1 MKIYM
6 KKFTINNYIN
16 SAYLVLTFFIA
27 SIVHSAELPSVITGK
42 NEWLFTPLE
51 FAKKSDNQ
59 DTLNS
64 IQLIQKVNKLFERK
78 GIALALVIVPSKI
91 RIHADQLPDNNPLDS
106 YTADRYENVFKLLQ
120 SEGLSVINLNQAF
133 LSSPHRTSDTPLFFR
148 LDTHWS
154 PSGAMLAA
162 ETVKAAIVRNPALNT
177 AYAATNVEKYGVT
190 WSPRK
195 VNASARDLASL
206 ASPDGK
212 KILPEQSLPFK
223 VTRVKPS
230 QVGLFRVKPIQS
242 GLLNAGDN
250 IGITVIGSSYTNKN
264 TGYPDA
270 LRFTLQRELLDI
282 SISVDQGAWVGME
295 GYLRNDAFKT
305 NKPKLI
311 IWEIPER
318 ELRSPP
324 NSKSRD
330 ARYYSDNNEWYLRVV
345 ELLK

>member
-1 MKIYM
+1 MQ
-6 KKFTINNYIN
+6 KFTTNNCVK

-27 SIVHSAELPSVITGK
+27 SIVHSAELSSVFIGK

-59 DTLNS
+59 DTLSS

-78 GIALALVIVPSKI
+78 SIALALVIVPSKI

-120 SEGLSVINLNQAF
+120 SNGLSVINLNQVF
-133 LSSPHRTSDTPLFFR
+133 LNSPHRTSDTPLFFR

-162 ETVKAAIVRNPALNT
+162 ETVKAAIVRNPALNA

-206 ASPDGK
+206 LSSVGNQ
-212 KILPEQSLPFK
+212 ILPEQSLPFK

-242 GLLNAGDN
+242 GLLNVGDN
-250 IGITVIGSSYTNKN
+250 IGITVIGSSYSNKN
-264 TGYPDA
+264 TGFPDA
-270 LRFTLQRELLDI
+270 LRFTLQRDILDI

-295 GYLRNDAFKT
+295 GYLRNDAFKK

-311 IWEIPER
+311 IWEFPER
-318 ELRSPP
+318 DLRSPP

-330 ARYYSDNNEWYLRVV
+330 ARYYSDNTEWYLRIVD
-345 ELLK
+345 LLK

>member
-1 MKIYM
+1 MRRCAIIYYV
-6 KKFTINNYIN
+6 KNAWVAL
-16 SAYLVLTFFIA
+16 SFFIF
-27 SIVHSAELPSVITGK
+27 SIAHAVELPSVITGK

-51 FAKKSDNQ
+51 FGKKSDSQ
-59 DTLNS
+59 DTLTS
-64 IQLIQKVNKLFERK
+64 IQLFQKVNKLFERK
-78 GIALALVIVPSKI
+78 GIALVLVIVPSKI
-91 RIHADQLPDNNPLDS
+91 RIHADQLPDNNLLDN
-106 YTADRYENVFKLLQ
+106 YTADRYGNAFKLLQ
-120 SEGLSVINLNQAF
+120 SDGLNVVNLNDIF
-133 LSSPHRTSDTPLFFR
+133 LNSPHRTSDTPLFFR

-154 PSGAMLAA
+154 PAGAMLAA
-162 ETVKAAIVRNPALNT
+162 EAVKAAIVRSPVLNS
-177 AYAATNVEKYGVT
+177 AYAATNVEKYGVS
-190 WSPRK
+190 WSTRK
-195 VNASARDLASL
+195 VNTSARDLVAL
-206 ASPDGK
+206 LPPDGK
-212 KILPEQSLPFK
+212 QISPEQSLPFK
-223 VTRVKPS
+223 VTRIKAS

-250 IGITVIGSSYTNKN
+250 IGITVIGSSYSNKN

-270 LRFTLQRELLDI
+270 LRFTLQRDLLDI

-330 ARYYSDNNEWYLRVV
+330 ARYYSDNTEWYSRIV